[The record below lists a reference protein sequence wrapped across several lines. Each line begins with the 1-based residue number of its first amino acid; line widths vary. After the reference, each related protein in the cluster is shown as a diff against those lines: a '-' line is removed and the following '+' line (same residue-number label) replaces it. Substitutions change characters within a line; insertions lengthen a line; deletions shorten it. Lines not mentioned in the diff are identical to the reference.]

1 MKYYLTT
8 PIYYVNM
15 KPHIGHAYTTIIADV
30 VARSHRLRGYDV
42 FFLTG
47 TDEHGAKIAKKAK
60 EVGLSPQ
67 VHADAVSAE
76 FKTAWKALNIS
87 YDRFIRTTD
96 EDHIRG
102 AQRVINQLHEN
113 KALYE
118 KDYQG
123 LYCVG
128 CERFLTD
135 KELVDGKCP
144 DHKIAP
150 ELIKEKNYF
159 FKLGDYL
166 SQVKKVIE
174 DGTLAIEPEKRKN
187 EIMSLIDQQLEDFS
201 ISRETVEWGI
211 PVPFDSKQTI
221 YVWIEALTN
230 YINALGYGENGVE
243 AEQFKKL
250 WPADDHL
257 MAKDILKFH
266 ALYWPA
272 LLLALGLPLPKRIYA
287 HGHFTISGEKM
298 SKTIGNVID
307 PNDLVA
313 KWGADAVRYLLLN
326 QFPVGDDGDVSIERM
341 QAQYDSDLA
350 NDLGNLLQ
358 RTLVMMNKYKV
369 PPVECEGTPY
379 NTEIH
384 QSFTARCP
392 NAYVFD
398 NEQFL
403 GYIDSFKLDKALEII
418 KEIISGGNKYI
429 EKEKPWELAKESQ
442 EKCEYVLQ
450 GLYNRLMLIALLIE
464 PFMPTIAVEMKRQL
478 TQMDPSPMFKKEPRP

>member
-15 KPHIGHAYTTIIADV
+15 KPHIGHAYTTVIADV

-47 TDEHGAKIAKKAK
+47 TDEHGAKISKKA
-60 EVGLSPQ
+60 EEAGLTPEAY
-67 VHADAVSAE
+67 ADSVSEE
-76 FKTAWKALNIS
+76 FKTAWKGLNIS

-96 EDHIRG
+96 ADHVRG
-102 AQRVINQLHEN
+102 AKRVIKQLHES

-118 KDYQG
+118 KDYEG

-128 CERFLTD
+128 CERFLTE

-144 DHKIAP
+144 DHKTVPDAV
-150 ELIKEKNYF
+150 KEKNYF
-159 FKLGDYL
+159 FKLADYL
-166 SQVKKVIE
+166 PKVKK
-174 DGTLAIEPEKRKN
+174 AIDEGELLIVPKKRRN
-187 EIMSLIDQQLEDFS
+187 EVLSLISQELEDFS

-211 PVPFDSKQTI
+211 PVPFDKKQTI

-230 YINALGYGENGVE
+230 YLNALGYG
-243 AEQFKKL
+243 AEGKDAELFQKF

-257 MAKDILKFH
+257 MAKEIVKFH
-266 ALYWPA
+266 AIYWPA
-272 LLLALGLPLPKRIYA
+272 MLMALNLPLPKRIFA

-298 SKTIGNVID
+298 SKTLGNVID
-307 PNDLVA
+307 PQDIVK
-313 KWGADAVRYLLLN
+313 KWGTDAARYLLLN
-326 QFPVGDDGDVSIERM
+326 QFPVGDDGDVSLERM

-358 RTLVMMNKYKV
+358 RTLVMMNKYKI
-369 PPVECEGTPY
+369 PPVECEGSPY
-379 NTEIH
+379 NEEVH
-384 QSFTARCP
+384 QRFTARCP

-398 NEQFL
+398 NKDFL
-403 GYIDSFKLDKALEII
+403 NYIDNFKLDKALAIV

-429 EKEKPWELAKESQ
+429 EKEKPWELAKENQ

-464 PFMPTIAVEMKRQL
+464 PFMPGISEEMKCQL
-478 TQMDPSPMFKKEPRP
+478 TEMKPEPMFKKK